1 MQLVPTPLLY
11 YVQQSFRSKTSED
24 GPMPSMYWSTVRTGS
39 QISAMTSDCLARLGL
54 SKRRFQSEI
63 VGLAQSPMNKGSW
76 CYQVSIFVTFW
87 FRICVSNNRF
97 SNFIANYIS
106 HVSGVRHRY
115 QYLLLAD
122 KDFDIPARINVF
134 FGADIFPNLLRP
146 SAGVE
151 QYSGFP
157 SALDT
162 QLGWIVF
169 GSFSTS
175 NTSPLV
181 TLTVAV
187 DQSINNQLQSCN
199 RQSKNPP
206 HLYCQPLRN
215 SSAKNIFK
223 NPHLV
228 IRPVDI
234 VSLFH
239 FVIY

>member
-54 SKRRFQSEI
+54 SKRCFQSEI

-122 KDFDIPARINVF
+122 KDSDIPARINVF
-134 FGADIFPNLLRP
+134 FWCGYFP
-146 SAGVE
+146 
-151 QYSGFP
+151 
-157 SALDT
+157 
-162 QLGWIVF
+162 
-169 GSFSTS
+169 
-175 NTSPLV
+175 
-181 TLTVAV
+181 
-187 DQSINNQLQSCN
+187 QSCP
-199 RQSKNPP
+199 SKGRSWTIFRFSIGFGHPTR
-206 HLYCQPLRN
+206 LDSLR
-215 SSAKNIFK
+215 I
-223 NPHLV
+223 
-228 IRPVDI
+228 
-234 VSLFH
+234 LFH
-239 FVIY
+239 IEYFTVSHTYRRRWSVYQ